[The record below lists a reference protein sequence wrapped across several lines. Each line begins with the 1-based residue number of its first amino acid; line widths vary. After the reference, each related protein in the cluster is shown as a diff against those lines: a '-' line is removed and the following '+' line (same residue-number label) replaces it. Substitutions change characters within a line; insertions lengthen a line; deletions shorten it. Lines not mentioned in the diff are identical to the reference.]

1 MYSKTKVGG
10 HPVHPMLV
18 GFPIASYTGALVG
31 FAVYAANGHQF
42 WLNLAIALSIA
53 GAGSAVLAALPGFVD
68 LTFGVPRRSQAK
80 AVGLAHGALNVTALG
95 LFIAAAVIYVG
106 NWNGPPVGVTLGL
119 ALPAAGVAATVAAGA
134 FGWMLVQTYHVGVL
148 LTVNQGQDEDSVQQA
163 PALTIVRHRQA
174 G

>member
-1 MYSKTKVGG
+1 MYSKAKVGG

-18 GFPIASYTGALVG
+18 AFPVAFYTGALVG

-42 WLNLAIALSIA
+42 WLNLAIALSIV
-53 GAGSAVLAALPGFVD
+53 GAGGAVLAALPGFVD
-68 LTFGVPRRSQAK
+68 LAFGVPRRSQAK
-80 AVGLAHGALNVTALG
+80 VVGLAHAALNDIALG

-119 ALPAAGVAATVAAGA
+119 ALSAAGVAVTVVAGA
-134 FGWMLVQTYHVGVL
+134 LGWMLVQTYHVGVR
-148 LTVNQGQDEDSVQQA
+148 LTPSQEQDEASVQQA
-163 PALTIVRHRQA
+163 PALTIVHHRQA